1 MVHLQGSGAMLQGEG
16 KITLPT
22 KNQSKAD
29 FVRELLVNL
38 LVMGNVPLLLQGC
51 QSLKISPTNSSLW
64 KEYKGL

>member
-38 LVMGNVPLLLQGC
+38 LV
-51 QSLKISPTNSSLW
+51 K
-64 KEYKGL
+64 